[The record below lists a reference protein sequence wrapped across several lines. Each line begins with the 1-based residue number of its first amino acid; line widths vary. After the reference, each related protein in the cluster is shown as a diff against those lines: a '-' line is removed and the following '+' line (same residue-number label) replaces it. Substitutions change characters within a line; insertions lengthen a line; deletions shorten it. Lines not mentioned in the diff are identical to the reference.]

1 MPVVDGN
8 ELRLVK
14 RLEAEFF
21 TPGKNLVAVADD
33 DEIDH
38 IRLQQV
44 VRGGDDAVI
53 LSFWQHNRLLV
64 FLRTCEQIVLEREW
78 CGRRYERCVKHVEE

>member
-1 MPVVDGN
+1 MLVVDGD
-8 ELRLVK
+8 ELRLIK

-33 DEIDH
+33 DQIDH

-44 VRGGDDAVI
+44 VRGGDDAVV
-53 LSFWQHNRLLV
+53 LSFR
-64 FLRTCEQIVLEREW
+64 
-78 CGRRYERCVKHVEE
+78 